1 MTVNFFDRTALRIRP
16 GGPFGLM
23 RPETKTFVSMTALMF
38 AGTPDVLEGFCD
50 VAVDV
55 FGIDLRR

>member
-1 MTVNFFDRTALRIRP
+1 MTVNLFDRTALRICP

-38 AGTPDVLEGFCD
+38 AGTPDILDGFCD
-50 VAVDV
+50 VAIDV
-55 FGIDLRR
+55 TGIDFRC